1 MTSWTVARQA
11 PLSMEFT
18 RQNTGLGSLSLL
30 QGIFS
35 TQRWNPV
42 LLHCKQIL
50 YQVSHQGSLGRALAG
65 QKVKQPKHFLSMHVR
80 RIFIRRR
87 RKKKEKEGDIRIKK
101 KKTEVANG
109 LCKIHL
115 MGSTSVTYRCHVASI
130 SFEIQMCLKKRQNQ
144 GRMKGSLSLTVSLKI
159 RVLVFWVA
167 PAPGPQCLVDQSN
180 WMTSPSSG
188 EKGLADIGPQTSGPL
203 R

>member
-1 MTSWTVARQA
+1 
-11 PLSMEFT
+11 MEFT

-35 TQRWNPV
+35 IQRWNPV

-50 YQVSHQGSLGRALAG
+50 YQVSHQGSLGRALVG

-87 RKKKEKEGDIRIKK
+87 RKKEEKEGDIRIKK

-109 LCKIHL
+109 LCKIYL

-130 SFEIQMCLKKRQNQ
+130 SFEIQMCLKRRQNQ
-144 GRMKGSLSLTVSLKI
+144 GRMKGSLSLTASQFPSKSGFWCFGLPPP
-159 RVLVFWVA
+159 RVLSA
-167 PAPGPQCLVDQSN
+167 
-180 WMTSPSSG
+180 
-188 EKGLADIGPQTSGPL
+188 
-203 R
+203 